1 MTAQAV
7 AEQTN
12 LLALNAAIEAA
23 RAGES
28 GRGFAVVA
36 DEVRTLATKTHES
49 AEEIETMIHQLQEGA
64 SNAVVVMKT
73 ANGSAAE
80 GVQQVQTA
88 MTALNEIDQEIS
100 NINDLSALMRSISED
115 QSKAAEEINATVLN
129 ISHLADNSSH
139 QASETSKV
147 SQTLRQLANQLDE
160 LVSAFKIQ

>member
-1 MTAQAV
+1 
-7 AEQTN
+7 
-12 LLALNAAIEAA
+12 
-23 RAGES
+23 
-28 GRGFAVVA
+28 
-36 DEVRTLATKTHES
+36 
-49 AEEIETMIHQLQEGA
+49 MIHQLQEGA